1 MKIIALIFLSIDKV
15 RLITTFLFLLSP
27 HIISHPLIDMANS
40 SDKELDRQPSR
51 VIECRDFEVYT
62 KQNVIGDPRPK
73 LGKGELRTEIYDFEN
88 MIYLIAKGDY
98 KVIDF
103 NKSEKTI
110 FDYEI
115 RNKDMYFWHPDE
127 IYYIEE
133 ENNNF
138 IKFRTRLDEMIEKN
152 LMWKVLPSIWMG
164 QGYYVDPT
172 LGKSGTCRYIHS

>member
-1 MKIIALIFLSIDKV
+1 
-15 RLITTFLFLLSP
+15 
-27 HIISHPLIDMANS
+27 MANS

-138 IKFRTRLDEMIEKN
+138 INSERG
-152 LMWKVLPSIWMG
+152 LMK
-164 QGYYVDPT
+164 
-172 LGKSGTCRYIHS
+172 